1 MSKRRRNCKAAERVA
16 VLLLNASETEV
27 MFFYSL
33 GPYVC
38 VCVCC
43 PTVVQFPAEA
53 ASNLADLAGETNLL
67 QFLDGGFGLAVV
79 ETTI

>member
-1 MSKRRRNCKAAERVA
+1 M
-16 VLLLNASETEV
+16 
-27 MFFYSL
+27 
-33 GPYVC
+33 YVYAYI
-38 VCVCC
+38 C